1 MAPVNQIREAPM
13 TLPSKQSHRTP
24 RQTPKMPV
32 ARIATLGALVLAIAA
47 IFAAAARADRP
58 YAPSRDYHL
67 QNVRVS
73 LRFDLDQRKVMG
85 EVTHTL
91 TPLRDGLTHF
101 DFDSADLAIS
111 STRVNGKDA
120 PFELR
125 DNKLRVHLAQPAKA
139 GEKFDVN
146 IVYEGKPTT
155 GLYFILP
162 DKDDP
167 GRPKEIWTQGEA
179 EDTHHYIPIYD
190 YPNDRATSEMILT
203 VPGDWLTVS
212 NGKLV
217 SVQDAAGGMKTW
229 TWRESLP
236 VSTYLISFVAGE
248 FKEKKDTWHNL
259 PIAYYVPRGM
269 EDTID
274 PTFSHTKQM
283 LDFFSERFGV
293 AYPWEQ
299 YAQTAVDDF
308 VAEGMENVTATTLA
322 ARDMV
327 RADLAGEKAEAADSL
342 LSHELT
348 HQWFGDLVT
357 CKDWTNTWLNEGFA
371 TFGANLW
378 EEHEYGVDA
387 SAYRYW
393 RDQNSWMP
401 SKEYFPVPIVTRDI
415 NDSVEYVG
423 NVYDK
428 AGWVLNML
436 RKQLGD
442 DAFFRALKHYL
453 EANRLQNVVTADLIK
468 AIEETTG
475 TNVDPFFDQ
484 WIFGAGAPR
493 FSVKYS
499 YDAAAKK
506 VSLDVKQTQKV
517 EGRVGL
523 FRAPVDV
530 AITTVSGQKI
540 FPVEVSKADET
551 FFFAVDG
558 PPLMVLFDK
567 GNKVLRS
574 LEFQKSP
581 EEWIRQL
588 QTAQDVPDRAD
599 AAVALGAIKDT
610 DAVTAA
616 LGEAARHD
624 RFWGVRNE
632 ALRALG
638 RLNSPAA
645 RKQVF
650 EALSNEQPWVRQV
663 AVEQMGRFQND
674 DETVKRLQNIYKDDK
689 AYSVRGQALQSL
701 AQDKGPGTM
710 ALLEKALA
718 TSSPDDILRRS
729 ALRAMGMLGDTAAV
743 PSLLEWSS
751 PGKPSSLRGIA
762 IGGLGRVDV
771 RNHDITARLVSYLS
785 ESSFDIRYAAIF
797 ALGRRGDP
805 SAIEPLEAFLKAG
818 SLSISMPHAVEGLI
832 EQLKTQSPP
841 HKDSPT
847 VDQKASD
854 TSSTSSGVG
863 NNQLVV
869 DRLDHLERQMTEM
882 NDRLRKIEASLTGG
896 RSD

>member
-1 MAPVNQIREAPM
+1 MTSCWKRFDQRSILGSILAPVRAAKLAAI
-13 TLPSKQSHRTP
+13 
-24 RQTPKMPV
+24 
-32 ARIATLGALVLAIAA
+32 VLAIAVL
-47 IFAAAARADRP
+47 FAVAARADRP

-91 TPLRDGLTHF
+91 SSLRDGLTHL
-101 DFDSADLAIS
+101 DFDCTELTVSSA
-111 STRVNGKDA
+111 RVNGKDTT
-120 PFELR
+120 FELR
-125 DNKLRVHLAQPAKA
+125 DNKLHVNLSQPAKA
-139 GEKFDVN
+139 GEKFEVN
-146 IVYEGKPTT
+146 LRYEGKPTT

-167 GRPKEIWTQGEA
+167 SHPKEIWTQGEA

-190 YPNDRATSEMILT
+190 YPNDRTTSEMILT

-212 NGKLV
+212 NGKLL
-217 SVQDAAGGMKTW
+217 SVQDAADGMKTW
-229 TWRESLP
+229 TWRQSLP

-248 FKEKKDTWHNL
+248 YREKKDIWHNI
-259 PIAYYVPRGM
+259 PVSYYVPRGM

-274 PTFSHTKQM
+274 STFSHTKQM

-299 YAQTAVDDF
+299 YAQTAVDEF
-308 VAEGMENVTATTLA
+308 VAAGMENVSATTLS

-327 RADLAGEKAEAADSL
+327 HADLASEKAEAADGL

-378 EEHEYGVDA
+378 EEHQYGVDA

-393 RDQNSWMP
+393 RDQNNWMP
-401 SKEYFPVPIVTRDI
+401 SKELFPIPIVTRDI

-428 AGWVLNML
+428 SGWVLNML

-442 DAFFRALKHYL
+442 DAFFRSLKHYL
-453 EANRLQNVVTADLIK
+453 EANRLQNVVTADLVK
-468 AIEETTG
+468 AIEESTG

-484 WIFGAGAPR
+484 WIYGAGAPR
-493 FSVKYS
+493 FIVKS
-499 YDAAAKK
+499 TYDVAGKR
-506 VSLDVKQTQKV
+506 VSLNVKQTQKL
-517 EGRVGL
+517 EGRVGV
-523 FRAPVDV
+523 FHVPVDI
-530 AITTVSGQKI
+530 AITTAGGEKV

-551 FFFAVDG
+551 FSFAADG

-567 GNKVLRS
+567 GDKILKS
-574 LEFQKSP
+574 LDFQKST

-599 AAVALGAIKDT
+599 AAVALGNIKDN
-610 DAVTAA
+610 DAVMSA
-616 LGEAARHD
+616 LGEAARRD

-638 RLNSPAA
+638 RINSPAA
-645 RKQVF
+645 RKQVLA
-650 EALSNEQPWVRQV
+650 ALSNEQPWVRLV
-663 AVEQMGRFQND
+663 AVEQLGHFQND
-674 DETVKRLQNIYKDDK
+674 EETIKRLQTIYKDDK
-689 AYSVRGQALQSL
+689 AYSVRGAALQSL
-701 AQDKGPGTM
+701 AQDKGSGTT
-710 ALLEKALA
+710 ALLEKALS
-718 TSSPDDILRRS
+718 TSSPDDVLRRAS
-729 ALRAMGMLGDTAAV
+729 LRAMGMLGDNAVV

-751 PGKPSSLRGIA
+751 PGKPSLLRGIA
-762 IGGLGRVDV
+762 IGALGRVDLKN
-771 RNHDITARLVSYLS
+771 RDITARLISYLN
-785 ESSFDIRYAAIF
+785 ESTFDIRYASIF
-797 ALGRRGDP
+797 ALGHRGDP
-805 SAIEPLEAFLKAG
+805 AAIEPLETLLKSG
-818 SLSISMPHAVEGLI
+818 QLSISVPHELEGLI
-832 EQLKTQSPP
+832 EQLKAQNAA
-841 HKDSPT
+841 HKDPPAAG
-847 VDQKASD
+847 QKISD
-854 TSSTSSGVG
+854 ATGAG
-863 NNQLVV
+863 NNQIVA
-869 DRLDHLERQMTEM
+869 DRLDRLERQMTEM
-882 NDRLRKIEASLTGG
+882 NDRLRRIEASLSGG

>member
-1 MAPVNQIREAPM
+1 MNLPRE
-13 TLPSKQSHRTP
+13 QS
-24 RQTPKMPV
+24 RQTPRSSPQLIPGRSAALV
-32 ARIATLGALVLAIAA
+32 ALVLVIAA
-47 IFAAAARADRP
+47 IFATAARADRP

-73 LRFDLDQRKVMG
+73 LRFDLDQRKVIG

-91 TPLRDGLTHF
+91 SPLRDGLTHL
-101 DFDSADLAIS
+101 DFDSADLTIS
-111 STRVNGKDA
+111 SARVNGKDA
-120 PFELR
+120 KFELR
-125 DNKLRVHLAQPAKA
+125 DNKLRVILAQPAKA
-139 GEKFDVN
+139 GEKFEVN
-146 IVYEGKPTT
+146 IAYEGKPTT

-167 GRPKEIWTQGEA
+167 ARPKEIWTQGEA

-190 YPNDRATSEMILT
+190 YPNDRTTSEMILT

-212 NGKLV
+212 NGKLL
-217 SVQDAAGGMKTW
+217 SIQDSAGGMKTW
-229 TWRESLP
+229 TWRQSLP

-299 YAQTAVDDF
+299 YAQSAVDEF
-308 VAEGMENVTATTLA
+308 VASGMENVSATTLA
-322 ARDMV
+322 TRDMV
-327 RADLAGEKAEAADSL
+327 RADLAAEKAEAADSL
-342 LSHELT
+342 ISHELT

-378 EEHEYGVDA
+378 EEHEYGVEA
-387 SAYRYW
+387 AAYRYW
-393 RDQNSWMP
+393 RDQNNWMP
-401 SKEYFPVPIVTRDI
+401 SKELFPIPVVTRDI

-428 AGWVLNML
+428 GGWVLNML
-436 RKQLGD
+436 RRQLGD
-442 DAFFRALKHYL
+442 EAFFRALKHYL
-453 EANRLQNVVTADLIK
+453 EANRLQNVVTADLVK
-468 AIEETTG
+468 AIEESTG

-493 FSVKYS
+493 FAVKSS
-499 YDAAAKK
+499 YDDAAKK
-506 VSLDVKQTQKV
+506 VSVNVKQTQKL

-523 FRAPVDV
+523 FRVPVDV
-530 AITTVSGQKI
+530 AITTASGEKI

-551 FFFAVDG
+551 FYFSVDG

-567 GNKVLRS
+567 GNKTLRS
-574 LEFQKSP
+574 LDFQKSP

-599 AAVALGAIKDT
+599 AAVALGNIKDN
-610 DAVTAA
+610 DAVTSA
-616 LGEAARHD
+616 LGDAARRD
-624 RFWGVRNE
+624 RFWGVRDE

-650 EALSNEQPWVRQV
+650 TALANEQPWVRQV
-663 AVEQMGRFQND
+663 AVEQMGHFQND
-674 DETVKRLQNIYKDDK
+674 EETIKRLQAIYKDDK

-701 AQDKGPGTM
+701 AQDKGAGTM

-718 TSSPDDILRRS
+718 TSSPDDVLRRS
-729 ALRAMGMLGDTAAV
+729 ALRAMGMLGDNAAV

-751 PGKPSSLRGIA
+751 PGKPSTLRGVAIA
-762 IGGLGRVDV
+762 ALGRVDLK
-771 RNHDITARLVSYLS
+771 NHDITARLVSYLN
-785 ESSFDIRYAAIF
+785 EGSFDIRYASLF

-818 SLSISMPHAVEGLI
+818 TLSLSIPHAVEGLI
-832 EQLKTQSPP
+832 EQLKTQNPP
-841 HKDSPT
+841 HKDSPAA
-847 VDQKASD
+847 DQKPGDTPSAS
-854 TSSTSSGVG
+854 SG
-863 NNQLVV
+863 NNQVV
-869 DRLDHLERQMTEM
+869 ADRLDRLERQLTEM